1 MYLLYSCVESDGE
14 EEREDDDDEEDG
26 GSDDD
31 FNSEGSSG
39 GHKRPAAPTKV
50 RDLYCRI
57 ITLRGGMLHWAKCL
71 SFVMRPSR

>member
-1 MYLLYSCVESDGE
+1 
-14 EEREDDDDEEDG
+14 
-26 GSDDD
+26 
-31 FNSEGSSG
+31 
-39 GHKRPAAPTKV
+39 V